1 MKLSDIRTMAEQ
13 DAVIDET
20 ELGSESIKIPQL
32 HNKYLVL
39 MQDEKFLLQQMNI
52 QFHQMK
58 RLKWEYYTG
67 KMDKDSLDELGWQP
81 FQLNVLKKDLDLY
94 FNADEDLIE
103 LKGKIIYQESKID
116 FLENTLKTLNNRNW
130 VIRNAIE
137 WNKFI
142 QGGS

>member
-1 MKLSDIRTMAEQ
+1 MAEQ
-13 DAVIDET
+13 DAVIDST

-39 MQDEKFLLQQMNI
+39 MQDEKFALQKMNI
-52 QFHQMK
+52 QFYQMK

-67 KMDKDSLDELGWQP
+67 KMDKETLDELGWQP

-94 FNADEDLIE
+94 FNADEDLVE
-103 LKGKIIYQESKID
+103 LKSKIIYQESKID
-116 FLENTLKTLNNRNW
+116 FLESTLKTLNNRNW

-142 QGGS
+142 QGGH

>member
-1 MKLSDIRTMAEQ
+1 MKLTDIRKMAEQ

-39 MQDEKFLLQQMNI
+39 MQDEKFALQQMNI
-52 QFHQMK
+52 QFYQMK

-67 KMDKDSLDELGWQP
+67 KMDKETLDELGWQP

-94 FNADEDLIE
+94 FDADEDLVE

-137 WNKFI
+137 WNKFT
-142 QGGS
+142 QGGL

>member
-1 MKLSDIRTMAEQ
+1 MAEQ

-39 MQDEKFLLQQMNI
+39 MQDEKFALQQMNI
-52 QFHQMK
+52 QFYQMK

-67 KMDKDSLDELGWQP
+67 KMDKETLDELGWQP

-94 FNADEDLIE
+94 FDADEDLVE

-137 WNKFI
+137 WNKFT
-142 QGGS
+142 QGGL

>member
-1 MKLSDIRTMAEQ
+1 MAEQ

-39 MQDEKFLLQQMNI
+39 MQDEKFALQQMNI
-52 QFHQMK
+52 QFYQMK

-67 KMDKDSLDELGWQP
+67 KMDKETLDELGWQP

-94 FNADEDLIE
+94 FDADEDLVE
-103 LKGKIIYQESKID
+103 LKGKIIYQDSKID

-137 WNKFI
+137 WNKFT
-142 QGGS
+142 QGGL

>member
-1 MKLSDIRTMAEQ
+1 MAEQ

-39 MQDEKFLLQQMNI
+39 MQDEQFALQQMRI
-52 QFHQMK
+52 QFYQMK

-67 KMDKDSLDELGWQP
+67 KMDKETLDELGWQP

-94 FNADEDLIE
+94 FDADEELVE
-103 LKGKIIYQESKID
+103 LKGKLIYQESKIE
-116 FLENTLKTLNNRNW
+116 FIESTLKTLNNRNW

-137 WNKFI
+137 WNKFT
-142 QGGS
+142 QGGL

>member
-1 MKLSDIRTMAEQ
+1 MKLTDIRKMAEQ

-39 MQDEKFLLQQMNI
+39 MQDEQFALQQMRI
-52 QFHQMK
+52 QFYQMK

-67 KMDKDSLDELGWQP
+67 KMDKETLDELGWQP

-94 FNADEDLIE
+94 FDADEELVE
-103 LKGKIIYQESKID
+103 LKGKLIYQESKIE
-116 FLENTLKTLNNRNW
+116 FIESTLKTLNNRNW

-137 WNKFI
+137 WNKFT
-142 QGGS
+142 QGGL

>member
-1 MKLSDIRTMAEQ
+1 MFEH
-13 DAVIDET
+13 E
-20 ELGSESIKIPQL
+20 
-32 HNKYLVL
+32 
-39 MQDEKFLLQQMNI
+39 EK
-52 QFHQMK
+52 
-58 RLKWEYYTG
+58 G

>member
-1 MKLSDIRTMAEQ
+1 MKLTDIRNMAEQ
-13 DAVIDET
+13 DAVIDST

-39 MQDEKFLLQQMNI
+39 MQDEKFALQKMNI
-52 QFHQMK
+52 QFYQMK

-67 KMDKDSLDELGWQP
+67 KMDKETLDELGWQP

-94 FNADEDLIE
+94 FNADEDLVE
-103 LKGKIIYQESKID
+103 LKSKIIYQESKID
-116 FLENTLKTLNNRNW
+116 FLESTLKTLNNRNW

-142 QGGS
+142 QGGH

>member
-1 MKLSDIRTMAEQ
+1 MKLTDIRKMAEQ

-39 MQDEKFLLQQMNI
+39 MQDEQFALQQMRI
-52 QFHQMK
+52 QFYRMK

-67 KMDKDSLDELGWQP
+67 KMDKETLDELGWQP

-94 FNADEDLIE
+94 FDADEDLIE
-103 LKGKIIYQESKID
+103 LKGKIVYQESKID

-137 WNKFI
+137 WNKFT
-142 QGGS
+142 QGGL

>member
-1 MKLSDIRTMAEQ
+1 MKLTDIRKMAEQ
-13 DAVIDET
+13 DAVIDST
-20 ELGSESIKIPQL
+20 ELGTESIKIPQL

-39 MQDEKFLLQQMNI
+39 MQDEKFALQQMNI
-52 QFHQMK
+52 QFYQMK

-67 KMDKDSLDELGWQP
+67 KMDKETLDSLGWQP

-94 FNADEDLIE
+94 FDADEDLVE
-103 LKGKIIYQESKID
+103 LKGKIIYQDSKID

-142 QGGS
+142 QGGH

>member
-1 MKLSDIRTMAEQ
+1 MKLTDIRKMAEQ

-39 MQDEKFLLQQMNI
+39 MQDEKFALQQMNI
-52 QFHQMK
+52 QFYQMK

-67 KMDKDSLDELGWQP
+67 KMDKETLDELGWQP

-94 FNADEDLIE
+94 FDADEDLVE
-103 LKGKIIYQESKID
+103 LKGKIIYQDSKID

-137 WNKFI
+137 WNKFT
-142 QGGS
+142 QGGL